1 VGVAR
6 SESQREVRRLA
17 AELAQRSLE
26 LERERAFGHSVTD
39 ATSSLLV
46 LVSAEG
52 TIRPGGVNVAAEQ
65 LIGAT
70 EDELVGKLFADVFVA
85 AEAKTEAAQLLAS
98 EKLDTE
104 WELPCAPR
112 PGERQLLVW
121 TRRPIARFSPPCYL
135 LCGTDVTHWRLQ
147 QDELRAS
154 RARIVEAADS
164 ERKRLER
171 NLHDGAQQRLVALS
185 VTLGLVQTR
194 FATDPESASALLAAA
209 REELAVGL
217 AELRELARGLHPAI
231 LSRGLEVAL
240 AGVADRSPVPV
251 NIAVEEGER
260 LAEPVVAAAYYV
272 VSEALTNVARYANA
286 TAASVSVTREPDQLR
301 VEVVDDG
308 VGGASIG
315 AGSGLEGLRDRV
327 EAIGGRLDLRSP
339 LGEGTSITTLLPL
352 TPRSSD

>member
-1 VGVAR
+1 MR
-6 SESQREVRRLA
+6 SESEREVRRLA

-26 LERERAFGHSVTD
+26 LELERAFGHSVTD

-52 TIRPGGVNVAAEQ
+52 AIRPGGVNVAAEQ
-65 LIGAT
+65 LIGST
-70 EDELVGKLFADVFVA
+70 EDELVGQRFADVFVA
-85 AEAKTEAAQLLAS
+85 AEAQTEAAQLLAS
-98 EKLDTE
+98 EKLDAE
-104 WELPCAPR
+104 WELPCVPR
-112 PGERQLLVW
+112 SGERRLLVW
-121 TRRPIARFSPPCYL
+121 TRRPISRFEPPCYL
-135 LCGTDVTHWRLQ
+135 LCGTDVTHWRRQ

-194 FATDPESASALLAAA
+194 FAADPESAAGLLAAA

-231 LSRGLEVAL
+231 LNRGLEVAL

-251 NIAVEEGER
+251 DLAVEEGER
-260 LAEPVVAAAYYV
+260 LPEPVEAAAYYI
-272 VSEALTNVARYANA
+272 VSEALTNVARYASA
-286 TAASVSVTREPDQLR
+286 TAASVRVTREPEQLR

-308 VGGASIG
+308 VGGTTIG

-327 EAIGGRLDLRSP
+327 EAIGGRLELRSP
-339 LGEGTSITTLLPL
+339 PGDGTRIAALLPL
-352 TPRSSD
+352 QPRST